1 MTRDICF
8 RSSPSRSR
16 TGLRSSSRS
25 SSATAR
31 CRSGRV
37 TSERCSSRSNRNR
50 RSAAISS
57 DAAFFLGFF
66 IAIGAFNAL
75 LYVVLRDAPFGWY
88 ATSMFS
94 LVGLLLVETR
104 GFGPAFPRA
113 VNYGE
118 AVTLALYYIALT
130 GFCRSF
136 LNVSSWRGILDCLT
150 LPVLAANVVLIF
162 VEKITHWSG
171 YGYALDETLQAA
183 LLVLLFGRGWL
194 ARREGFGPARF
205 YLIAFAFAAAGIL
218 INDL

>member
-66 IAIGAFNAL
+66 VAIGAFNAL
-75 LYVVLRDAPFGWY
+75 LYVVLRDVPFGWY
-88 ATSMFS
+88 ATSMFA
-94 LVGLLLVETR
+94 LVGLTLVETS
-104 GFGPAFPRA
+104 GVGAGGPKATHLA
-113 VNYGE
+113 E

-136 LNVSSWRGILDCLT
+136 LT
-150 LPVLAANVVLIF
+150 
-162 VEKITHWSG
+162 
-171 YGYALDETLQAA
+171 
-183 LLVLLFGRGWL
+183 L
-194 ARREGFGPARF
+194 ARWRRLLDG
-205 YLIAFAFAAAGIL
+205 LT
-218 INDL
+218 